1 MDGWAEVVSVA
12 ATAASVA
19 GPGQDQKYQTFVL
32 NVRCICLCVEGVALG
47 MWERGEEEGRRGVL
61 HAVRFSA
68 VSCLL
73 LLVAMLCLFP
83 SFARNF
89 TLTISVSAFVF
100 AMYIRI
106 CNACVCGVR
115 VRYTSRVN
123 VSSCLCMC
131 LSTPRCMCGC
141 ASLPPDSSLKV
152 ICSPCACF
160 VT

>member
-1 MDGWAEVVSVA
+1 M
-12 ATAASVA
+12 
-19 GPGQDQKYQTFVL
+19 
-32 NVRCICLCVEGVALG
+32 
-47 MWERGEEEGRRGVL
+47 L

-83 SFARNF
+83 SLARNF

-123 VSSCLCMC
+123 VSSCLCLC
-131 LSTPRCMCGC
+131 LSSPRCLCSGC
-141 ASLPPDSSLKV
+141 ASLRPD
-152 ICSPCACF
+152 
-160 VT
+160 